1 MATSRK
7 TSASKAAAAPD
18 VSALEAKIAQLE
30 AKLAELSSG
39 LQQHEA
45 HCQKVHNEL
54 DAKCEACCAAAGS
67 SSGGSRD
74 EGLRRQL
81 RLYFAS
87 VNNGKIDTH
96 IPKLD

>member
-7 TSASKAAAAPD
+7 TSASKAAAAPAAPD

-39 LQQHEA
+39 LQQ
-45 HCQKVHNEL
+45 L
-54 DAKCEACCAAAGS
+54 DAKCDACCAAAGS

-96 IPKLD
+96 IPNLD